1 MPDRRTAS
9 RDADAERRE
18 EQVLARYRLRMAR
31 AASAIALIVVAAMAF
46 HVVAHLGPAPVALW
60 LLLAAA
66 AAISTA
72 IRLSTREGAAP
83 LPLWAFYVWTGAVI
97 AFDSAVVYLSGDASS
112 EIYLSYLLAVLFA
125 AAILPVWGAALTL
138 VVAVAAYLAVLL
150 AIDGDIGRPE
160 LVMRLAT
167 FAVVGLLGSYLA
179 REAQGE
185 IALRVRQEQRAETLA
200 RDRGELLTRATSA
213 QEGERARIA
222 RELHD
227 GPIQALSAVTV
238 QLGLIEAATDP
249 EPSRSRIDDAR
260 TALRS
265 ALADL
270 RRVIADLRPSA
281 LDDVGLVPAVHDL
294 ARREC
299 DAHDIELD
307 WEVAGPVRRLAPAVE
322 TALFRILQE
331 GVNNVVR
338 HSRARSARVSIA
350 FTEGQVRAS
359 VEDDGVGFD
368 PDASERAEPDGHVGL
383 LGMQERAALLGG
395 RLEIASRPGRGARVT
410 AVIPDGAVSDG

>member
-1 MPDRRTAS
+1 MPDRRTAL

-18 EQVLARYRLRMAR
+18 ERVLARYRLRMAR

-46 HVVAHLGPAPVALW
+46 HTVAHIGAVPASLW
-60 LLLAAA
+60 LLFAAA

-72 IRLSTREGAAP
+72 IRFRTRPGAAP
-83 LPLWAFYVWTGAVI
+83 LPLWAFYLWTAAVV

-138 VVAVAAYLAVLL
+138 VVAVAAYLAVLVAL
-150 AIDGDIGRPE
+150 GGDIGRPE

-167 FAVVGLLGSYLA
+167 FTVVGLLGGYLS

-185 IALRVRQEQRAETLA
+185 IALRVREEQRAEALA
-200 RDRGELLTRATSA
+200 RDRGELLSRATSA

-227 GPIQALSAVTV
+227 GPIQALSSVSM
-238 QLGLIEAATDP
+238 QLGLIEAATGP
-249 EPSRSRIDDAR
+249 EPWRASVDDAR
-260 TALRS
+260 MALRG

-299 DAHDIELD
+299 DAHDIDLE
-307 WEVAGPVRRLAPAVE
+307 WRVAGPVRRLAPAVE
-322 TALFRILQE
+322 TAVFRILQE
-331 GVNNVVR
+331 GVNNLVR
-338 HSRARSARVSIA
+338 HSHARSAKVSLD
-350 FTEGQVRAS
+350 FTDAQVRAA

-368 PDASERAEPDGHVGL
+368 PSEEAVPDGHVGL
-383 LGMQERAALLGG
+383 LGMQERATLLGG
-395 RLEIASRPGRGARVT
+395 RLEIASCPGRGARVT
-410 AVIPDGAVSDG
+410 AVIPAGAVSDG